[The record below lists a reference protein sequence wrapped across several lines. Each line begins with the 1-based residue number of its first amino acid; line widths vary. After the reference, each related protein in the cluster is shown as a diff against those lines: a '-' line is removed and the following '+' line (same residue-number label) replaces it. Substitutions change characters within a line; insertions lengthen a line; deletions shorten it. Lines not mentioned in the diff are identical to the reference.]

1 MKDGADPNLRLGGLS
16 LWVHGREFP
25 DSTDY
30 WDGNWLVITALAQ
43 AGGARVEASGPLIRS
58 DELQVFTRS
67 LKSLSADLRG
77 KAELACLEP
86 GLHVVMEGDGLG
98 HIAIMVEITPDQMT
112 QSHSFD
118 FNSDQTFLL
127 PLISAC
133 EAVLER
139 YPVIASPSR

>member
-1 MKDGADPNLRLGGLS
+1 MS

-25 DSTDY
+25 NSTDY
-30 WDGNWLVITALAQ
+30 WDGNWLVITALVQ
-43 AGGARVEASGPLIRS
+43 ADGARVEARGPLIRS
-58 DELQVFTRS
+58 DELRVFTNALRT
-67 LKSLSADLRG
+67 LRADLRG

-98 HIAIMVEITPDQMT
+98 HIAVRIEITPDQMT

-118 FNSDQTFLL
+118 FDSDQTFLL

-139 YPVIASPSR
+139 YPVIIASSSR